1 MSGVRYPDGWRIE
14 LLTKSHNRRAFQSG
28 QEQVDGWLKRSA
40 LQSQKKHLSSTKV
53 LLDEDGQIIGYYT
66 LASSQVDFSDLP
78 TEVAKSLPQR
88 QLPVA
93 VLAWLGVDSSVQGR
107 GIGSRLLA
115 TALRDCHEASKTFA
129 FIAVI
134 LDCVDESSK
143 AFYGRYDFAELPGY
157 PMRLYLPFKLLEKL
171 ASNGRGTK

>member
-1 MSGVRYPDGWRIE
+1 VSGVRYPDGWRVD
-14 LLTKSHNRRAFQSG
+14 LLAKSHNRKTFQSG
-28 QEQVDGWLKRSA
+28 QEQVDGWLKRPA

-53 LLDEDGQIIGYYT
+53 LLDEESRIIGYYT
-66 LASSQVDFSDLP
+66 LASSQVDLSDLP
-78 TEVAKSLPQR
+78 IDVAKSLPQR

-93 VLAWLGVDSSVQGR
+93 VLAWLGVDSTAQGR

-115 TALRDCHEASKTFA
+115 TSLRDCHEASQTFA

-134 LDCVDESSK
+134 LDCVDAPSK
-143 AFYGRYDFAELPGY
+143 AFYQRFDFAELPGY

-171 ASNGRGTK
+171 ANN